1 MSKGGLMFEARRPPG
16 RFFCLLLSV
25 LVACGVSHG
34 QTPATTTIS
43 DVVYRADGTPA
54 GGTLLIFWPAFITAD
69 GKAVAAGT
77 KSVTLG
83 TQGALSVALVPNA
96 GATPAGTFYTVVF
109 QLDDSS
115 NPPKYSRYSA
125 ALHID
130 YPL

>member
-1 MSKGGLMFEARRPPG
+1 MFEARPPAW
-16 RFFCLLLSV
+16 FFYLLLGV

-43 DVVYRADGTPA
+43 EVRRSDFGWGQDNDRNLVGRFATQ
-54 GGTLLIFWPAFITAD
+54 TFTA
-69 GKAVAAGT
+69 VR
-77 KSVTLG
+77 
-83 TQGALSVALVPNA
+83 LSRVQDYFLRQ
-96 GATPAGTFYTVVF
+96 Y
-109 QLDDSS
+109 DSS